1 MVHTARTQNT
11 LFMPKL
17 NSAYADSPI
26 SRPGR
31 SVKGDRDRGP
41 IDFSV
46 IVADGPAFWSERS
59 ADHREDVFVLVQKNL
74 YFET

>member
-1 MVHTARTQNT
+1 
-11 LFMPKL
+11 
-17 NSAYADSPI
+17 
-26 SRPGR
+26 
-31 SVKGDRDRGP
+31 VKGDRDRGP